1 MEFKNLKVMILDD
14 EKRIRDELTEYLE
27 RKKSAVYTADRPST
41 AFHILKNT
49 HVDLLFLDL
58 ALPEMDGIHV
68 LKKIKRLLPE
78 INVIMIS
85 GNDNLD
91 VRKEA
96 KLNGAVDFLSKP
108 FLHNEVRHAIECLKL
123 NHV

>member
-1 MEFKNLKVMILDD
+1 MILDD

-27 RKKSAVYTADRPST
+27 RKKSDVYTADRPST
-41 AFHILKNT
+41 AFHILENT
-49 HVDLLFLDL
+49 QVDLLFLDL

-68 LKKIKRLLPE
+68 LKKIKEQFPK

-85 GNDNLD
+85 GNDNIE

-96 KLNGAVDFLSKP
+96 KRSGAAEFLSKP
-108 FLHNEVRHAIECLKL
+108 FLHNEVRQAIECLQL